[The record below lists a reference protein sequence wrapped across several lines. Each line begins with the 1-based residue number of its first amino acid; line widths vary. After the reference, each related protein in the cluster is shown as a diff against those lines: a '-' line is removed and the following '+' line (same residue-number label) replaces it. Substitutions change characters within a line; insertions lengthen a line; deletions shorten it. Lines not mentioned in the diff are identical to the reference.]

1 MWPVYLLG
9 LLKTYSLLSALLV
22 LKILHQLCVW
32 YVCVGT
38 PVYAWKG
45 ICALVC
51 PCM

>member
-1 MWPVYLLG
+1 MWSVYLLE

-32 YVCVGT
+32 FIYVCVAT

-45 ICALVC
+45 ICAL
-51 PCM
+51 